1 MRFMK
6 LFQHALIAAA
16 TAFLAAVLNGLSDV
30 CNPGGPV

>member
-16 TAFLAAVLNGLSDV
+16 TAFLAAVLNGLSDA
-30 CNPGGPV
+30 CNPGDPV